1 MSSRSKEK
9 VTAAIRKFFKSSSD
23 SKKESKDKDSSSA
36 VASETVETGNQQQQ
50 QQQQHQSHHQH
61 HHLHQHH
68 HHQQHQHLGGHHH
81 HPHHHHTAT
90 TASNGA
96 PGGSNG
102 GSSSPSGAPIVCAG
116 ATGVTTG
123 NGTTNP
129 ATQTTGNGNS
139 KTNTDS
145 PMRRLRCVVAPTST
159 PMVNVPASKP
169 LDTTIRSRRLMKE
182 LKEIERLQ
190 HSRTEPCFTVELIN
204 DNLYEWHARLYRIDP
219 DSPLAEDLVELNIP
233 FILLHL
239 VFPENFPFAPPF
251 MRVVEPRIEKGFVM
265 EGGAICMELLT
276 PRGWASAYTVEAI
289 LMQFAASLVKGQGRV
304 SRKPKSSKDFSRR
317 SAEEAFRSLVK
328 THEKYGWV
336 TPALN
341 DG

>member
-1 MSSRSKEK
+1 M
-9 VTAAIRKFFKSSSD
+9 
-23 SKKESKDKDSSSA
+23 
-36 VASETVETGNQQQQ
+36 
-50 QQQQHQSHHQH
+50 
-61 HHLHQHH
+61 
-68 HHQQHQHLGGHHH
+68 
-81 HPHHHHTAT
+81 
-90 TASNGA
+90 
-96 PGGSNG
+96 
-102 GSSSPSGAPIVCAG
+102 
-116 ATGVTTG
+116 
-123 NGTTNP
+123 
-129 ATQTTGNGNS
+129 
-139 KTNTDS
+139 
-145 PMRRLRCVVAPTST
+145 VAPTT
-159 PMVNVPASKP
+159 TAMMNVPVSKP

-190 HSRTEPCFTVELIN
+190 HSRAEPCFTVELIN

-233 FILLHL
+233 YILLHL

-304 SRKPKSSKDFSRR
+304 SRKPKSAKDFSRR
-317 SAEEAFRSLVK
+317 SAEDAFRSLVK

>member
-9 VTAAIRKFFKSSSD
+9 VTAAIRKFFKSSE
-23 SKKESKDKDSSSA
+23 SKSKESKDKDGNGTH
-36 VASETVETGNQQQQ
+36 TVPPTDATESN
-50 QQQQHQSHHQH
+50 
-61 HHLHQHH
+61 HLHLPH
-68 HHQQHQHLGGHHH
+68 GHHH
-81 HPHHHHTAT
+81 HPHHSSSVAAVHTGPGASASGPGGPSAGSVAGSGT
-90 TASNGA
+90 NGCGSTVSNGN
-96 PGGSNG
+96 GGSNG
-102 GSSSPSGAPIVCAG
+102 GNS
-116 ATGVTTG
+116 
-123 NGTTNP
+123 
-129 ATQTTGNGNS
+129 GNS
-139 KTNTDS
+139 KATTDS
-145 PMRRLRCVVAPTST
+145 PMRRLRCVVAPATT

-190 HSRTEPCFTVELIN
+190 HSRTDPCFTVELIN

-304 SRKPKSSKDFSRR
+304 SRKPKSAKDFSRR

-336 TPALN
+336 TPAL
-341 DG
+341 

>member
-9 VTAAIRKFFKSSSD
+9 VTAAIRKFFKSSE
-23 SKKESKDKDSSSA
+23 SKKESKDKDTPAPEAADAGSLLHLAPHHHHHHHHNS
-36 VASETVETGNQQQQ
+36 
-50 QQQQHQSHHQH
+50 HHHHQH
-61 HHLHQHH
+61 HHLH
-68 HHQQHQHLGGHHH
+68 HH
-81 HPHHHHTAT
+81 HPAPPSSV
-90 TASNGA
+90 APLAGA
-96 PGGSNG
+96 PPGSTDKGG
-102 GSSSPSGAPIVCAG
+102 PSGAGTG
-116 ATGVTTG
+116 ATGTNTGG
-123 NGTTNP
+123 NGST
-129 ATQTTGNGNS
+129 GNS
-139 KTNTDS
+139 KANTDS
-145 PMRRLRCVVAPTST
+145 PMRRLRCVVAPSST
-159 PMVNVPASKP
+159 AMVPVPVTKP

-190 HSRTEPCFTVELIN
+190 HSRAEPYFTVELIN
-204 DNLYEWHARLYRIDP
+204 DNLYEWHARLLRIDP

>member
-9 VTAAIRKFFKSSSD
+9 VTAAIRKFFKSSE
-23 SKKESKDKDSSSA
+23 SKSKDNKDKDGSHTA
-36 VASETVETGNQQQQ
+36 APTEAADAS
-50 QQQQHQSHHQH
+50 H
-61 HHLHQHH
+61 HHLPHA
-68 HHQQHQHLGGHHH
+68 HL
-81 HPHHHHTAT
+81 PHSAGT
-90 TASNGA
+90 TTTSTHAGA
-96 PGGSNG
+96 C
-102 GSSSPSGAPIVCAG
+102 GSSASGPSAGGVAGSGAHGGLA
-116 ATGVTTG
+116 A
-123 NGTTNP
+123 
-129 ATQTTGNGNS
+129 NGNIGGNSNTSSSNS
-139 KTNTDS
+139 KANTDS
-145 PMRRLRCVVAPTST
+145 PMRRLRCAVAPTST
-159 PMVNVPASKP
+159 AMMNVPVSKP

-190 HSRTEPCFTVELIN
+190 HSRAEPCFTVELIN

-317 SAEEAFRSLVK
+317 SAEDAFRSLVK

>member
-9 VTAAIRKFFKSSSD
+9 VTAAIRKFFKSSE
-23 SKKESKDKDSSSA
+23 SKSKDSKDKDGTHTA
-36 VASETVETGNQQQQ
+36 APTEASDAA
-50 QQQQHQSHHQH
+50 H
-61 HHLHQHH
+61 HHLSHA
-68 HHQQHQHLGGHHH
+68 HL
-81 HPHHHHTAT
+81 PHSAGTTTTAT
-90 TASNGA
+90 TTTAHGGGA
-96 PGGSNG
+96 G
-102 GSSSPSGAPIVCAG
+102 GSSGGGPSAGSGAHGGLAS
-116 ATGVTTG
+116 
-123 NGTTNP
+123 NGTTN
-129 ATQTTGNGNS
+129 GNTNSSGNS
-139 KTNTDS
+139 KANTDS
-145 PMRRLRCVVAPTST
+145 PMRRLRCVVAPTT
-159 PMVNVPASKP
+159 TAMMNVPVSKP

-190 HSRTEPCFTVELIN
+190 HSRAEPCFTVELIN
-204 DNLYEWHARLYRIDP
+204 DNLYEWHARLFRIDP

-304 SRKPKSSKDFSRR
+304 SRKPKSAKDFSRR
-317 SAEEAFRSLVK
+317 SAEDAFRSLVK

>member
-9 VTAAIRKFFKSSSD
+9 VTAAIRKFFKSSE
-23 SKKESKDKDSSSA
+23 SKKESKDKDTPAPEAAAAAASSLLHLAPHHHHHHHHS
-36 VASETVETGNQQQQ
+36 S
-50 QQQQHQSHHQH
+50 HHHHQH
-61 HHLHQHH
+61 HHLH
-68 HHQQHQHLGGHHH
+68 HH
-81 HPHHHHTAT
+81 HPPP
-90 TASNGA
+90 SSGA
-96 PGGSNG
+96 PLGGAPPGSSDKGGPSGAGTGATGTNTGGSNG
-102 GSSSPSGAPIVCAG
+102 S
-116 ATGVTTG
+116 T
-123 NGTTNP
+123 
-129 ATQTTGNGNS
+129 GNS
-139 KTNTDS
+139 KANTDS
-145 PMRRLRCVVAPTST
+145 PMRRLRCVVAPSST
-159 PMVNVPASKP
+159 AMVPVPVTKP

-190 HSRTEPCFTVELIN
+190 HSRAEPYFTVELIN
-204 DNLYEWHARLYRIDP
+204 DNLYEWHARLFRIDP

-317 SAEEAFRSLVK
+317 SAEDAFRSLVK

>member
-9 VTAAIRKFFKSSSD
+9 VTAAIRKFFKSSE
-23 SKKESKDKDSSSA
+23 SKNKESKDKDGSGTTHTVPAPTDATDPPNHLHLPPHA
-36 VASETVETGNQQQQ
+36 V
-50 QQQQHQSHHQH
+50 HHHQ
-61 HHLHQHH
+61 HQHH
-68 HHQQHQHLGGHHH
+68 HHHNHHPQQHS
-81 HPHHHHTAT
+81 
-90 TASNGA
+90 ASVGSAAVA
-96 PGGSNG
+96 PGGPG
-102 GSSSPSGAPIVCAG
+102 GSSGTGGGAASAG
-116 ATGVTTG
+116 GSIAAAVVSNG
-123 NGTTNP
+123 NGANSNTSS
-129 ATQTTGNGNS
+129 GNS
-139 KTNTDS
+139 KATTDS

-159 PMVNVPASKP
+159 AMVNVPVSKP

-219 DSPLAEDLVELNIP
+219 DSPLAEDLVEMNIP

-304 SRKPKSSKDFSRR
+304 SRKPKSAKDFSRR

>member
-9 VTAAIRKFFKSSSD
+9 VTAAIRKFFKSSE
-23 SKKESKDKDSSSA
+23 SKSKESKDKD
-36 VASETVETGNQQQQ
+36 GNGT
-50 QQQQHQSHHQH
+50 HTAAPTDATDSN
-61 HHLHQHH
+61 HLHLPH
-68 HHQQHQHLGGHHH
+68 GHHH
-81 HPHHHHTAT
+81 HPPHHSSSVAAVHTGPGVSGTGGPSAGNVAGSGT
-90 TASNGA
+90 NGGSAVSNGN
-96 PGGSNG
+96 GGSN
-102 GSSSPSGAPIVCAG
+102 SSSS
-116 ATGVTTG
+116 
-123 NGTTNP
+123 
-129 ATQTTGNGNS
+129 NS
-139 KTNTDS
+139 KATTDS
-145 PMRRLRCVVAPTST
+145 PMRRLRCVVAPTTT
-159 PMVNVPASKP
+159 PMVNVPVSKP

-190 HSRTEPCFTVELIN
+190 HSRTDPCFTVELIN

-304 SRKPKSSKDFSRR
+304 SRKPKTAKDFSRR

>member
-9 VTAAIRKFFKSSSD
+9 VTAAIRKFFKSSE
-23 SKKESKDKDSSSA
+23 SKSKESKDKDGNGTH
-36 VASETVETGNQQQQ
+36 TVQGPTDATDSN
-50 QQQQHQSHHQH
+50 
-61 HHLHQHH
+61 HLHLPH
-68 HHQQHQHLGGHHH
+68 GHHH
-81 HPHHHHTAT
+81 HPHHSSAAGTVHTGPAAASAASGPGGPSAGGVAGSGT
-90 TASNGA
+90 NGCGSTVSNGN
-96 PGGSNG
+96 GGSNG
-102 GSSSPSGAPIVCAG
+102 SNS
-116 ATGVTTG
+116 
-123 NGTTNP
+123 
-129 ATQTTGNGNS
+129 GNS
-139 KTNTDS
+139 KATTDS
-145 PMRRLRCVVAPTST
+145 PMRRLRCVVAPTTT
-159 PMVNVPASKP
+159 PMVNVPPSKP

-190 HSRTEPCFTVELIN
+190 HSRTDPCFTVELIN
-204 DNLYEWHARLYRIDP
+204 DNLYEWHARLFRIDP

-304 SRKPKSSKDFSRR
+304 SRKPKSAKDFSRR

>member
-1 MSSRSKEK
+1 MNLIYFSLIIPLPFSS
-9 VTAAIRKFFKSSSD
+9 
-23 SKKESKDKDSSSA
+23 
-36 VASETVETGNQQQQ
+36 
-50 QQQQHQSHHQH
+50 
-61 HHLHQHH
+61 
-68 HHQQHQHLGGHHH
+68 
-81 HPHHHHTAT
+81 
-90 TASNGA
+90 
-96 PGGSNG
+96 
-102 GSSSPSGAPIVCAG
+102 
-116 ATGVTTG
+116 
-123 NGTTNP
+123 
-129 ATQTTGNGNS
+129 
-139 KTNTDS
+139 
-145 PMRRLRCVVAPTST
+145 VVAPTT
-159 PMVNVPASKP
+159 TTMVHVPVSKP

-190 HSRTEPCFTVELIN
+190 HSRTDPCFTVELIN
-204 DNLYEWHARLYRIDP
+204 DNLYEWHARLFRIDP

-304 SRKPKSSKDFSRR
+304 SRKPKSAKDFSRR

>member
-9 VTAAIRKFFKSSSD
+9 VTAAIRKFFKSSE
-23 SKKESKDKDSSSA
+23 SKSKESKDKD
-36 VASETVETGNQQQQ
+36 GNGT
-50 QQQQHQSHHQH
+50 HTAAPTDATDSN
-61 HHLHQHH
+61 HLHLPH
-68 HHQQHQHLGGHHH
+68 GHHH
-81 HPHHHHTAT
+81 HPHHSSSVATVHT
-90 TASNGA
+90 G
-96 PGGSNG
+96 PGGSGSGGPSAGNVAGSGPNG
-102 GSSSPSGAPIVCAG
+102 GSAVS
-116 ATGVTTG
+116 
-123 NGTTNP
+123 
-129 ATQTTGNGNS
+129 NGNS
-139 KTNTDS
+139 GSNSSSSNSKATTDS
-145 PMRRLRCVVAPTST
+145 PMRRLRCVVAPTTT
-159 PMVNVPASKP
+159 PMVNVPVSKP

-190 HSRTEPCFTVELIN
+190 HSRTDPCFTVELMN

-304 SRKPKSSKDFSRR
+304 SRKPKSAKDFSRR